1 MNCVRSREGVNP
13 CRITRGFSF
22 SRMEGEFLASAY
34 EVVLPVLYHRATGW
48 GASMAEHRYFLAAR
62 PPSARMEVGA

>member
-22 SRMEGEFLASAY
+22 SRMDGEFLASAY
-34 EVVLPVLYHRATGW
+34 ELVFPALYDRAMGW
-48 GASMAEHRYFLAAR
+48 GAPMAEQRYSLTAT
-62 PPSARMEVGA
+62 PPSARMEAGA